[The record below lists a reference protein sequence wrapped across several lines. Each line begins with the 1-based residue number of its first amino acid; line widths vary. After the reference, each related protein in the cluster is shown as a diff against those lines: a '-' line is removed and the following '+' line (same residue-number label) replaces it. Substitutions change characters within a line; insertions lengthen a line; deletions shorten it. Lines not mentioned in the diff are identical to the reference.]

1 MGLVFLALP
10 KEFLHGLEKV
20 SIHLRLKGWIG
31 IAHLLFKLPS
41 MKPGSLFWRFHVAMS
56 KVAEAWEDTAYSAA
70 LLFIFFLIREHE
82 LCCLV
87 ASGREPR
94 SCRVFFFTL
103 VSPNSAWM
111 LQPLVLLCT
120 HEHPGKTGRCRCSYS
135 ADKGHRGFSKAK
147 VAVMGSALSERCQEL
162 FMSATL
168 EIHRW
173 NTWDIRGSTEDLAQ
187 VPWVTISTS
196 KSFLSQ
202 WYVT

>member
-70 LLFIFFLIREHE
+70 LLFIFFLFREHE

-94 SCRVFFFTL
+94 SCRVFFL
-103 VSPNSAWM
+103 PWSAPTVPECFSLLYFSAHM
-111 LQPLVLLCT
+111 NIQVKQGDVVAPILQT
-120 HEHPGKTGRCRCSYS
+120 
-135 ADKGHRGFSKAK
+135 RG
-147 VAVMGSALSERCQEL
+147 
-162 FMSATL
+162 
-168 EIHRW
+168 
-173 NTWDIRGSTEDLAQ
+173 TEDFPRPKWL
-187 VPWVTISTS
+187 
-196 KSFLSQ
+196 
-202 WYVT
+202 